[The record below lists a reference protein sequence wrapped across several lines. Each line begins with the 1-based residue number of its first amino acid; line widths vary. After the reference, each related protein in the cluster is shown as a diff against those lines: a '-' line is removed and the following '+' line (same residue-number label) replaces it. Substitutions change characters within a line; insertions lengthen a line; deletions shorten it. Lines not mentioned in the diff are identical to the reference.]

1 MQGET
6 KSSNAHRGALGD
18 SGRGPPSTHVVHGG
32 DVEMSAQISKSCRA
46 VTRGGSKCQV
56 VVLPDSEFCFF
67 HDPSQAAARR
77 EAQAEGGR
85 QNRLKTLEA
94 TAQDVEIVDSADV
107 IELLIKTINHVR
119 KGQIDPKVANSVGFL
134 ANILMKVLEHNH
146 LESRI
151 ERLEALL
158 KEQTSTAD

>member
-1 MQGET
+1 M
-6 KSSNAHRGALGD
+6 
-18 SGRGPPSTHVVHGG
+18 
-32 DVEMSAQISKSCRA
+32 
-46 VTRGGSKCQV
+46 
-56 VVLPDSEFCFF
+56 SEFCFF

-94 TAQDVEIVDSADV
+94 TAQDVEIVDSTDV

-158 KEQTSTAD
+158 KEETSTADLTLTGISR